1 MKKEELEK
9 IAKSFFKAFDPEAVI
24 EVEERDG
31 WWVKVSSPNSG
42 HLIGKMGETLE
53 AVQYIIRMMASQSA
67 GEFMPITVDVDEY
80 KNKKEQELVELAL
93 AMAENVKISGY
104 GQEMKPM
111 SAYSRRIV
119 HMVLKDFNGVKS
131 DSIGDGELRRV
142 KIEPEER

>member
-53 AVQYIIRMMASQSA
+53 SIQYILRMMASQAA

-93 AMAENVKISGY
+93 AMAENVKTSGY

-119 HMVLKDFNGVKS
+119 HMILKDFKGVKS

-142 KIEPEER
+142 KIEPIE